1 MSNINKRSLRCLLM
15 ALFASLMILGLTGG
29 TKAYAAPSGFTSN
42 SWGYR
47 YTGYSS
53 FVQIPKE
60 ITTVNSFMF
69 DENYY
74 VQGIYVP
81 SHVTAVDSY
90 AFYKCKNL
98 KFIWFESYAT
108 SVHRYAMIG
117 LTGLVNVA
125 APTRSSAYSRC
136 IADRVP
142 VVTTAAPCFKKSTVY
157 LLPSDSLSMPL
168 YNSFNTSYSSSN
180 TKVVTVDQN
189 GNIKAKKK
197 GKATIT
203 ATLGS
208 RSFKY
213 KVVVYK
219 KKQSNRPKQVKQQ
232 EGLSKSV
239 SKFQKIKAVH
249 DWMIKNVKYD
259 YPKYLKGR
267 LPRVAHTAQGSLI
280 KKLCVCDGYA
290 LGFKKIMKS
299 LKIPCRVVY
308 GKGNGGGHAWN
319 MVKLGGKWYHID
331 VTWDD
336 PILTGGNYGNTTCYY
351 DYFLKST
358 SYMKKHGHSFKTSR
372 YPKCKSTLYD
382 NNGLSFGRNIRDEV
396 VGYW

>member
-15 ALFASLMILGLTGG
+15 ALFASLIILCLTGG
-29 TKAYAAPSGFTSN
+29 TKAYADLTGFTKN
-42 SWGYR
+42 SYGYR
-47 YTGYSS
+47 YTGSNAL
-53 FVQIPKE
+53 VIIPDE
-60 ITTVNSFMF
+60 ITTVNRQMF
-69 DENYY
+69 YFNSSVLGIIIPPHVKSVNTSSIYYCENLR
-74 VQGIYVP
+74 
-81 SHVTAVDSY
+81 
-90 AFYKCKNL
+90 C
-98 KFIWFESYAT
+98 IWFWSSAT
-108 SVHRYAMIG
+108 SVASDAIDWVPK
-117 LTGLVNVA
+117 LVNVA
-125 APTRSSAYSRC
+125 APPTSSAYKQC
-136 IADRVP
+136 IKDNIP
-142 VVTTAAPCFKKSTVY
+142 VVTTPDPCFRQSKVY
-157 LLPSDSLSMPL
+157 LLPSDTLAMPL
-168 YNSFNTSYSSSN
+168 YNCLGASYSSSN
-180 TKVVTVDQN
+180 SKVVTVDQN

-197 GKATIT
+197 GSATIT
-203 ATLGS
+203 ATTGS
-208 RSFKY
+208 RLYRY
-213 KVVVYK
+213 KVTVYK
-219 KKQSNRPKQVKQQ
+219 KKQSKRVKQVKQL

-239 SKFQKIKAVH
+239 SKLQKVKAVH

-336 PILTGGNYGNTTCYY
+336 PILSNNNYSNTTCYY
-351 DYFLKST
+351 TYFLKST

-372 YPKCKSTLYD
+372 YPKCTSKTYD
-382 NNGLSFGRNIRDEV
+382 SKGLSV
-396 VGYW
+396 YWNAINQKVCAW